1 MDCGSLTGT
10 LVTSIELQA
19 ETKRARWAQSYL
31 PTSFHAKE
39 FRTRKNHDV

>member
-1 MDCGSLTGT
+1 MDGVSLTGT
-10 LVTSIELQA
+10 LVTSIVLQA

-31 PTSFHAKE
+31 PTSFDAKE